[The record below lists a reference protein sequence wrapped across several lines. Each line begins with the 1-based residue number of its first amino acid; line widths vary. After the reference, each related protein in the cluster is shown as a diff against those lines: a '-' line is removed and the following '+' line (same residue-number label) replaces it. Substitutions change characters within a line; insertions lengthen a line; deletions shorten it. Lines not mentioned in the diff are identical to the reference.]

1 MNDRNLIVNEVFKQ
15 KMTSVKPNLSLM
27 LIDGAEEGR
36 IPIKTIIEESLADRY
51 ITQFNTVGLKDLKD
65 PVAPLTQFRPNILIL
80 DLGKEKFDFKKYGA
94 EIKHNFPGLRVIVL
108 VDDSNIRQ
116 TLWWLEHGADH
127 LVYKGRF
134 FLADF
139 AQVLENAVT
148 KIEQYR
154 FKQKALDEIFFPD
167 NFPVALFQLKSEGP
181 AVLMKDFEDIP
192 NLDVDIPI
200 NHFLDKL
207 AIEYLILTGQGHTYH
222 ESVYILPA
230 GSAKS
235 HVVLVFSFRLDDPKA
250 TDDRIRVGYFQLCI
264 FVPSFYLSFFPPI
277 PEMMDVIPKL
287 KNILPDADALS
298 EEALIGVKYAILN
311 HIRKLVE
318 RTQIKE

>member
-1 MNDRNLIVNEVFKQ
+1 MISEK
-15 KMTSVKPNLSLM
+15 SELSFM

-36 IPIKTIIEESLADRY
+36 IPIKTIISDSLAERY
-51 ITQFNTVGLKDLKD
+51 KTKITTIPLRDFVD
-65 PVAPLTQFRPNILIL
+65 PISLLTQYRPNLLIM
-80 DLGKEKFDFKKYGA
+80 DLGKERFDFKKFGM
-94 EIKHNFPGLRVIVL
+94 EIKNSFPSMRIIIL
-108 VDDSNIRQ
+108 VDDNNIRQ
-116 TLWWLEHGADH
+116 TLKWLEYGADH

-139 AQVLENAVT
+139 AQVIENAVS

-167 NFPVALFQLKSEGP
+167 NFPAALFQLKSEGP
-181 AVLMKDFEDIP
+181 AVLMKDFHEIP

-264 FVPSFYLSFFPPI
+264 FVPSYYLSFFPPI

-318 RTQIKE
+318 GTQIRD